1 MVLRSKPFL
10 HACGIVVALFLG
22 CPAGAAPVTGAPA
35 STASVP
41 APAMPDSAAMRG
53 LEIAP
58 NDTLGLQL
66 DDVLRRTAKRNPSIA
81 AARAAW
87 QEAQARASQAG
98 ALENPTVDLMAAP
111 RSFGSSDVDPA
122 YRVALTQPFPIFGQ
136 RGLRGN
142 AATSE
147 GRALEYDLHAVQLDL
162 LRDARMAYFDY
173 WRIARAIDLTQE
185 ILPLME
191 EFRRATLAKYGAGI
205 VGQQDPLQAD
215 AEIAMLDHQLV
226 MLQREREITAARLN
240 VLMHDPP
247 EHDLPAPPRDLPIPD
262 TSFVHADLAP
272 RARALRPELRAA
284 DAIVEASKANLSL
297 AERDRW
303 PTTSFGFAY
312 DRFWSEPDLRPSV
325 GISLS
330 LPINFGRLSDERDEA
345 RARLAGNEARRD
357 IVADSVA
364 LQVEVA
370 AARLHEQA
378 HDLSISRDRLVPL
391 AERTVRAAR
400 AGYESNRSDF
410 TTLISSVRDLF
421 RAHLEADASFALLLQ
436 ARADL
441 DRALGESPPFLAEE
455 KRK

>member
-41 APAMPDSAAMRG
+41 APAMPDSTAMRG

-98 ALENPTVDLMAAP
+98 ALENPTIDLMAAP
-111 RSFGSSDVDPA
+111 RSFGSSAVDPA
-122 YRVALTQPFPIFGQ
+122 YRVTITQPFPIFGQ
-136 RGLRGN
+136 RGLRGGV
-142 AATSE
+142 ATSE
-147 GRALEYDLHAVQLDL
+147 SRALQYDLHAVQLDL
-162 LRDARMAYFDY
+162 LRDARITYFDY

-185 ILPLME
+185 LLPLMG
-191 EFRRATLAKYGAGI
+191 EFRRATLAKYSAGI

-226 MLQREREITAARLN
+226 MLQRERDITVARLN

-247 EHDLPAPPRDLPIPD
+247 GHDLPAPPRDLAIPD

-284 DAIVEASKANLSL
+284 DAMVEASKANLSL
-297 AERDRW
+297 KERDRW

-312 DRFWSEPDLRPSV
+312 DRFWSQPELQPSV
-325 GISLS
+325 GITLS
-330 LPINFGRLSDERDEA
+330 LPINFGRLSDERAEA

-378 HDLSISRDRLVPL
+378 HDLSIARDRLVPL

-400 AGYESNRSDF
+400 TGYESNRSDF

-441 DRALGESPPFLAEE
+441 DRALGETPSFLAEE
-455 KRK
+455 QRK